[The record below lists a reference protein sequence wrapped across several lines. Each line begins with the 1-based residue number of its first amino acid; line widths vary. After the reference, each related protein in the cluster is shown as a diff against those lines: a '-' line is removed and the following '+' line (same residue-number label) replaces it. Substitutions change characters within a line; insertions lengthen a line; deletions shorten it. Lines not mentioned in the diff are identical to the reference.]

1 MSAWANAASKLADK
15 LVELLEVFDLSFVVS
30 GAVGLVAIL
39 VAFGADLDTF
49 VGADA
54 PMFLGGVVA
63 AYFVGLA
70 CFAIGRRVRGRL
82 PGAVVPAEEIAG
94 RAQTL
99 VDVEELSDL
108 FVDGRLDPAR
118 RHQLYDRLWVHVRT
132 LPELAASFSLLKR
145 YWILAATF
153 DGLAIA
159 VLLWNA
165 PIAVALK
172 TGASTAWIGVCLL
185 TLLVSA
191 FAFAQANEYRRY
203 QAAELLAT
211 VRQWAA
217 LFAASRRLDREHRAA
232 ETTALLR

>member
-1 MSAWANAASKLADK
+1 MGAWANAGEKLADK
-15 LVELLEVFDLSFVVS
+15 LVELLEVFDLSFVIS
-30 GAVGLVAIL
+30 GAVGLVAIMI
-39 VAFGADLDTF
+39 AFGADLDTF

-54 PMFLGGVVA
+54 PMFLAGVVA
-63 AYFVGLA
+63 AYFIGLA
-70 CFAIGRRVRGRL
+70 CFAIGRRVRARL

-94 RAQTL
+94 RAHAL
-99 VDVEELSDL
+99 ADVEELSDL
-108 FVDGRLDPAR
+108 FVDGRLDPAHR
-118 RHQLYDRLWVHVRT
+118 TMLYDRLWVHVRT

-153 DGLAIA
+153 DGLAVA

-172 TGASTAWIGVCLL
+172 QGATVAWLVVSAITV
-185 TLLVSA
+185 LVSG

-217 LFAASRRLDREHRAA
+217 LYSSARRLEREHRAA
-232 ETTALLR
+232 ETAALLR

>member
-1 MSAWANAASKLADK
+1 MTAWANAASKLADK

-30 GAVGLVAIL
+30 GAVGLVAIMF
-39 VAFGADLDTF
+39 AFGADLDTF

-70 CFAIGRRVRGRL
+70 CFAIGRRVRARL
-82 PGAVVPAEEIAG
+82 PGAIVPAEEIAG
-94 RAQTL
+94 RAEAL
-99 VDVEELSDL
+99 ADVEELADL
-108 FVDGRLDPAR
+108 FVDGQLDPKR
-118 RHQLYDRLWVHVRT
+118 RTMLYDRLWVHVRT

-165 PIAVALK
+165 PIAVALQA
-172 TGASTAWIGVCLL
+172 GAPVAWVIVSAL
-185 TLLVSA
+185 TLLVSG

-217 LFAASRRLDREHRAA
+217 LYSASRRLDREHRAA
-232 ETTALLR
+232 ETAALRR